1 MGNFYIVNIAVNISY
16 ELHLGTPF
24 AIQTTDG
31 HYIPQSNNSYFY
43 TDTTL
48 VCVTDYETEV
58 YWFYQ
63 RGFYDVKKSLISNT
77 ADGGISTYGA
87 DIINPGFY
95 TCEVSYEGSTEAYI
109 AGIFSNMNN
118 SGKFSYFYSI
128 IVI

>member
-1 MGNFYIVNIAVNISY
+1 MY
-16 ELHLGTPF
+16 LGTPF

-31 HYIPQSNNSYFY
+31 YYIPQSNSSYFY

-48 VCVTDYETEV
+48 VCVTDHETEV

-77 ADGGISTYGA
+77 ADGGISTYDA

-95 TCEVSYEGSTEAYI
+95 TCEVSYEGSIEAYT
-109 AGIFSNMNN
+109 AGVFSNMNN
-118 SGKFSYFYSI
+118 SGSLNAFREGRTQNCRIHYS
-128 IVI
+128 